1 MFPSRTVPLPGPS
14 ATMGDVWEAE
24 IEWKDDVRNRTY
36 FIRDFM
42 DMPNKREKVII
53 AIPFLSDVTL
63 LYDWNTQDVIVETT
77 GECLALG
84 QKQ

>member
-1 MFPSRTVPLPGPS
+1 
-14 ATMGDVWEAE
+14 MGDVWEAE